1 MTGKW
6 MRAVA
11 VAGFALLTT
20 GAEAQTSLGTAY
32 GMTQTAMV
40 QTRVT
45 ADVPHSQAQ
54 VLSLFEDSLDLVQA
68 SLLSDRPTLIDLTVT
83 RFPDTTT
90 RISRPQTIGFRLQ
103 PVDPFTGRKLGPARN
118 VRMKLR
124 HGQQLNLDR
133 RTLVGWIA
141 DRIEENLSMMQARL

>member
-6 MRAVA
+6 MRAAA

-32 GMTQTAMV
+32 GMTQQAMV

-54 VLSLFEDSLDLVQA
+54 VLSLFQDSLDLVQPG
-68 SLLSDRPTLIDLTVT
+68 LTPDRPTLIDLTVV

-90 RISRPQTIGFRLQ
+90 GIRRPQTIGFRLQ
-103 PVDPFTGRKLGPARN
+103 PVDPYTGRKLGPSRL
-118 VRMKLR
+118 VKMKLR

-141 DRIEENLSMMQARL
+141 DKIEESLDGMDAQL